1 MNEPAARYTESLTA
15 QLTARGLIKPPKF
28 LPSSVCYETQMGSVA
43 YGVSQDAS
51 DVDVYG
57 FCIPPREIVFPH
69 LAGVIDGFGRQHQ
82 RFDQYQKHHVRDD
95 EHACTYDMNIYSIVR
110 YVHLCMENN
119 PNMLESLFTPMSC
132 VLYTSPAAALL
143 RERRRLFLHKG
154 SWFKFKGFAYSQIH
168 KMRTKE
174 PEGKRAAL
182 VERFGFDVKF
192 AYHAV
197 RLMREAEQVLTEHDL
212 DLQAHAEEL
221 LQIRRG
227 EWTQEEVESFFE
239 RKEVELEALYAQSA
253 LPHSPDEDA
262 IKGLLLDC
270 LEEVYGSLDGCIV
283 VPGRG

>member
-1 MNEPAARYTESLTA
+1 MTTPDARYTESLTA
-15 QLTARGLIKPPKF
+15 QLTARGMLKPPKF
-28 LPSSVCYETQMGSVA
+28 LPARVCYETQMGSVA

-57 FCIPPREIVFPH
+57 FCVPPREVVFPH
-69 LAGVIDGFGRQHQ
+69 LAGVIEGFGRQHQ
-82 RFDQYQKHHVRDD
+82 RFDQFQKHHVRDD
-95 EHACTYDMNIYSIVR
+95 EAGCTYDMNIYSIVR

-119 PNMLESLFTPMSC
+119 PNMLESLFTPRRC
-132 VLYTSPAAALL
+132 VLYTSSVAERL
-143 RERRRLFLHKG
+143 RERRQVFLHKG

-174 PEGKRAAL
+174 PEGKRMAM
-182 VERFGFDVKF
+182 VEQFGFDVKF

-212 DLQAHAEEL
+212 DLEAHAEEL

-227 EWTQEEVESFFE
+227 EWTQEEVESFFS
-239 RKEVELEALYAQSA
+239 RKEIELEALYEQST

-262 IKGLLLDC
+262 IRDLLLEC
-270 LEEVYGSLDGCIV
+270 LEETYGSLDGCIV
-283 VPGRG
+283 